1 MATQKAASARSVP
14 TAAPAAT
21 PATTT
26 TRKAW
31 IKKTP
36 VQVVLDQIGK
46 QQEKVDA
53 LRADLT
59 REERELAKLNK
70 AKTVLEEK

>member
-1 MATQKAASARSVP
+1 MTTQKAVP
-14 TAAPAAT
+14 TKAAT
-21 PATTT
+21 TPAPPATS
-26 TRKAW
+26 RKPW

-59 REERELAKLNK
+59 REELSRWAGPVFRQLLVGPAP
-70 AKTVLEEK
+70 T

>member
-1 MATQKAASARSVP
+1 MAPQKAASPRHTLTSAP
-14 TAAPAAT
+14 TET
-21 PATTT
+21 SISS
-26 TRKAW
+26 RKPW